1 MHIAAFLLIM
11 FDDPLY
17 IFNIFW
23 PSFFFT
29 TLNNV
34 FTTAYFIFMLL
45 YWIVVFEKAKYG
57 LSSKSLTIKKVLF
70 FSFFGVIIFMGLSY
84 TMIELKLS
92 PTSEFS
98 AYDSYFVLGMAIST
112 LIFCMMYLLYMIF
125 VLSNICHKCQRIP
138 HRERIMSAINI
149 VGMVLTLLVV
159 VLFYMRPWN
168 TDCTII
174 IRWDVHI
181 FPVVL

>member
-1 MHIAAFLLIM
+1 
-11 FDDPLY
+11 
-17 IFNIFW
+17 
-23 PSFFFT
+23 
-29 TLNNV
+29 
-34 FTTAYFIFMLL
+34 MLL

-57 LSSKSLTIKKVLF
+57 LASKSLTIKKVLF